1 MRPTR
6 NRSAV
11 CARSIWIVERRPR
24 NDRIE
29 ADFEDCDCAGDS
41 AAHPG
46 YQDLRG
52 AGLCIRLSAGVSQYG
67 DALLGVAV
75 LVTYSPQNGV
85 ILLVIAFLIS
95 PFGLPKLAFWLL
107 GKVQGLK
114 FAVKNVIYR

>member
-67 DALLGVAV
+67 DRPAGRGRPSDILPAERRYSAGNRVSHKPLWAAEVGLLAAG
-75 LVTYSPQNGV
+75 
-85 ILLVIAFLIS
+85 
-95 PFGLPKLAFWLL
+95 
-107 GKVQGLK
+107 QGAG
-114 FAVKNVIYR
+114 FEVCG